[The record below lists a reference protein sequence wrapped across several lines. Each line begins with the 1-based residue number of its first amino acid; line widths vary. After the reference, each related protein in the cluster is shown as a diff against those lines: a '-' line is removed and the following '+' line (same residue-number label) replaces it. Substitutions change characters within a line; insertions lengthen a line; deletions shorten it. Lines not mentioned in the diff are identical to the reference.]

1 MLDEKDKVCLAW
13 GTFSTHI
20 KSMLS
25 ELMTSQMFADVTLI
39 TDDKKHLKAHRN
51 VLSGSSPVFK
61 HIFNIDVQNKHPIVY
76 LKGIQKCELEAVL
89 QFIYLG
95 EAVSS
100 SNRMNE
106 FFSAAESL
114 GIISEVEVGQ
124 NANKLEQRSRNNPI
138 TLGIISEAKKASGQ
152 EDNKAEHK
160 NENITL
166 SMISK
171 VMKSKGHLIEDVTLI
186 ERRQQNRALESN
198 ENNEQIQCPEC
209 SKVFVSTHYM
219 IKHFQGYHDSVMQ
232 YNAYN
237 QVVHKTEKVKYD
249 ETNKTYCCQQ
259 CDAQYA
265 THKDA
270 IIHVKSEHEDVNYQ
284 CNDCSYYG
292 PTKSK
297 LRRHVRAIHEG
308 VKLQCKQCDKQFSK
322 SSDMQAHV
330 NSKHK
335 GIIYP
340 CKLCGKIF
348 SDISTLNTHLRTM
361 FSCDHCEYQISCS
374 KKLSEHFENM
384 HAEKYQC
391 KYCKEVFS
399 MQESLEDHIKS
410 MICLDNL

>member
-124 NANKLEQRSRNNPI
+124 NANKPEQRSRNNPI

-330 NSKHK
+330 NSKH
-335 GIIYP
+335 
-340 CKLCGKIF
+340 
-348 SDISTLNTHLRTM
+348 N
-361 FSCDHCEYQISCS
+361 
-374 KKLSEHFENM
+374 
-384 HAEKYQC
+384 YQC
-391 KYCKEVFS
+391 KSCKEVFS

>member
-51 VLSGSSPVFK
+51 VFK

-124 NANKLEQRSRNNPI
+124 NTKKPEQRSRNNPI

-171 VMKSKGHLIEDVTLI
+171 VE
-186 ERRQQNRALESN
+186 
-198 ENNEQIQCPEC
+198 
-209 SKVFVSTHYM
+209 
-219 IKHFQGYHDSVMQ
+219 
-232 YNAYN
+232 
-237 QVVHKTEKVKYD
+237 
-249 ETNKTYCCQQ
+249 
-259 CDAQYA
+259 
-265 THKDA
+265 
-270 IIHVKSEHEDVNYQ
+270 
-284 CNDCSYYG
+284 
-292 PTKSK
+292 
-297 LRRHVRAIHEG
+297 
-308 VKLQCKQCDKQFSK
+308 
-322 SSDMQAHV
+322 
-330 NSKHK
+330 
-335 GIIYP
+335 
-340 CKLCGKIF
+340 
-348 SDISTLNTHLRTM
+348 
-361 FSCDHCEYQISCS
+361 
-374 KKLSEHFENM
+374 
-384 HAEKYQC
+384 
-391 KYCKEVFS
+391 
-399 MQESLEDHIKS
+399 
-410 MICLDNL
+410 

>member
-124 NANKLEQRSRNNPI
+124 NANKPEQRSRNNPI

-270 IIHVKSEHEDVNYQ
+270 IIHVKSEHEGVNYK
-284 CNDCSYYG
+284 CNECSYYG

-330 NSKHK
+330 NS
-335 GIIYP
+335 I
-340 CKLCGKIF
+340 
-348 SDISTLNTHLRTM
+348 
-361 FSCDHCEYQISCS
+361 SCDHCEYQISCS

-410 MICLDNL
+410 MICLDI